1 MILPIRTSIRPRR
14 TPYTNY
20 ALIAV
25 NVIIFLLTYWPHI
38 DSAGI
43 ERALRPWAQFFQLI
57 PARPDHWQ
65 FVSYAFLHGSYMHII
80 GNMFFLYLFGNN
92 VNDKLGHIGY
102 LCFFLAGAVFS
113 GIGHQVLNS
122 SSYIP
127 TIGASGAVAAVTG
140 AYLVLFPQ
148 TLITVLYWF
157 FFIGTIKVPALY
169 FIALKMILIDN
180 IIAQYTPHVAYD
192 AHLAGYAFGIT
203 ALLALLATRL
213 IGTSSFDLWAMLKQW
228 NRRRR
233 YRDVVSGGFDPFTGK
248 TRTRR
253 IRVKEVKSPAQQQ
266 KDEKSTELRNDIS
279 RRITEHNLPA
289 AAELYLQLMEHDS
302 EQILPRQNLLDI
314 ANQLAGDNRHAEAA
328 QAYERFLTHYS
339 NYEYAEQVELMLGIL
354 YCRYLD
360 QRELAVKHLQ
370 TAAKKLSD
378 PGQLKLCQDELDRLR
393 D

>member
-57 PARPDHWQ
+57 PARPYHWQ
-65 FVSYAFLHGSYMHII
+65 FVSYAFLHGSPMHII

-233 YRDVVSGGFDPFTGK
+233 YRDVVSGGFDPFTGQ

-354 YCRYLD
+354 YCRYLN

-378 PGQLKLCQDELDRLR
+378 PGQLKLCKDELGRLK